1 VPSWSRQRALTLTQP
16 LRESLLAVQVLC
28 AHVPWGQG
36 AVLNANHAAVSV
48 LFQSGRFGSSR
59 SSGRLNMS
67 GSGHRAGG
75 SLSLTSQ
82 QQQQQNTALISVLN
96 GYPLE
101 VQEQLLLEDLL
112 YALMVMCDLTVL
124 AVKGIVLHSHR

>member
-1 VPSWSRQRALTLTQP
+1 
-16 LRESLLAVQVLC
+16 
-28 AHVPWGQG
+28 
-36 AVLNANHAAVSV
+36 
-48 LFQSGRFGSSR
+48 
-59 SSGRLNMS
+59 MS